1 MLANHSYL
9 DLSLV
14 GSDNADGVQC
24 HTDLAIMFAVVLKVS
39 IVETGSYFS
48 NGNRQQLAGDIYPF
62 GEARTAQRVVIRHTS
77 MVRDKLVSITVV
89 FQCTII
95 LTSQLESLNWEWRY
109 PVELTFQRQL
119 LQWFFLFHRTCAN
132 IWRYNSY
139 CAL

>member
-1 MLANHSYL
+1 MDQTLANHSYL

-14 GSDNADGVQC
+14 GSDNADGVRC
-24 HTDLAIMFAVVLKVS
+24 HTDLAIMLAVVLKVS

-48 NGNRQQLAGDIYPF
+48 NGNRQQLAGDICPI

-77 MVRDKLVSITVV
+77 MVLEKLVSITVV

-109 PVELTFQRQL
+109 PVELTF
-119 LQWFFLFHRTCAN
+119 HT
-132 IWRYNSY
+132 S
-139 CAL
+139 